1 MYEIAQC
8 QEEFNLCPGGNE
20 QNGYGGELKKNTTT
34 KDPENNQRETLLGKR
49 TERMRMLKNM
59 TRYMAT
65 C

>member
-20 QNGYGGELKKNTTT
+20 QNGYGGELKKTPPQKILKTT
-34 KDPENNQRETLLGKR
+34 KEKL
-49 TERMRMLKNM
+49 
-59 TRYMAT
+59 